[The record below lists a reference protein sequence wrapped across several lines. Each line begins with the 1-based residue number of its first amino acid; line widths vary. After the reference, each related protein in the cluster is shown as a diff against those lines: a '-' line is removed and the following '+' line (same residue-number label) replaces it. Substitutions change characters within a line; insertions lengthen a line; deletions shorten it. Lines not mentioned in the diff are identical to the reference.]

1 MSGLLAV
8 INGGCHNAR
17 LNRAEGKKW
26 GSSVDTRTRMLM
38 QYNLP
43 AVRFRIRVYIYI
55 HIFIC
60 YTFNILFIYIHQR
73 IDCRSRI
80 MDIRKKLSLKV
91 IDKKLIHALSYF
103 LGLLGN
109 LIEVRL

>member
-8 INGGCHNAR
+8 INGGCHNAG
-17 LNRAEGKKW
+17 LNGAEGKKW

-38 QYNLP
+38 QYNLS
-43 AVRFRIRVYIYI
+43 AFASVYIY
-55 HIFIC
+55 IFIC
-60 YTFNILFIYIHQR
+60 YTFNILFIYTNGSFKDHGYT
-73 IDCRSRI
+73 
-80 MDIRKKLSLKV
+80 SLKKAV
-91 IDKKLIHALSYF
+91 VKSNRQKTHTRHALSYF